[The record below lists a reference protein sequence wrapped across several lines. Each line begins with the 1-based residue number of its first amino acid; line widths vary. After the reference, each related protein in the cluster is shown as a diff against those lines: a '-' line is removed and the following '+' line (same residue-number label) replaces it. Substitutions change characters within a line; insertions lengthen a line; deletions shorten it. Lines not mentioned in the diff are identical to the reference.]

1 MATML
6 KVRVRTLGGVEH
18 VLSSVDPTITI
29 DALKD
34 LLHNETSAP
43 RDGMKLVYKGKEL
56 GGSLKDATFT
66 DGDFIVIIVIA
77 ANSRL
82 SIDTRSL
89 VCICFLPLAGKPL
102 LLLLLHHRLFHLQ
115 KLQFNLHLS
124 FPVCGNSR
132 ATLPVRL
139 TILFL
144 LLEMLCQH
152 QFLLL
157 SLLLLQLLYR
167 HTQGFNCIHYCLVTQ
182 FKGLG
187 LFGQAAHWDISSSN
201 EAHLEINFLNSNTA
215 TATFSGTTNCCRP
228 VTG

>member
-1 MATML
+1 ML

-18 VLSSVDPTITI
+18 VLSSVDPAITI

-89 VCICFLPLAGKPL
+89 VCICFFTSCREATAAFAVAPSIVPPPKVAVQPAPVIPGM
-102 LLLLLHHRLFHLQ
+102 R
-115 KLQFNLHLS
+115 KL
-124 FPVCGNSR
+124 
-132 ATLPVRL
+132 
-139 TILFL
+139 
-144 LLEMLCQH
+144 
-152 QFLLL
+152 
-157 SLLLLQLLYR
+157 
-167 HTQGFNCIHYCLVTQ
+167 
-182 FKGLG
+182 K
-187 LFGQAAHWDISSSN
+187 
-201 EAHLEINFLNSNTA
+201 SNTA
-215 TATFSGTTNCCRP
+215 STPHDSIFAPRDAVPTP
-228 VTG
+228 VPFTLTSPSSAFAPPHQRV